1 LITLFPR
8 RALIFRPGRGQLSSR
23 PVVSD
28 SPELLRSTDLGSG
41 TEVEYFISTSEDQS
55 QNKQETFKMDYSHEP
70 SRVSIASF
78 SNFDIVYN
86 TEACEIQS
94 MFRGDA
100 HFHIDESPATIN
112 TQKPSKN

>member
-1 LITLFPR
+1 
-8 RALIFRPGRGQLSSR
+8 
-23 PVVSD
+23 
-28 SPELLRSTDLGSG
+28 
-41 TEVEYFISTSEDQS
+41 
-55 QNKQETFKMDYSHEP
+55 MDYSHEP